1 MAPLRR
7 RARSSRATSSQAAR
21 SVTSW
26 IVGVSVV
33 AVVAVA
39 VGIALVLGTGVLD
52 WDRLQQARDAGR
64 FGGTPTI
71 PTQYQA
77 VIVEAAQRCPAVPAR
92 VLAAQI
98 ATESSWQTDAVSPA
112 GAEGIA
118 QFMPATWKQ
127 FGIDGNGDGKRDVW
141 DPIDAIHSAAELNC
155 LNRRLVSEVSG
166 TPLHNIL
173 AAYNA
178 GHGAVRKYGG
188 IPPFPE
194 TENYVQ
200 RVLELAEKL
209 PAPQSTN

>member
-1 MAPLRR
+1 MSSSRKST
-7 RARSSRATSSQAAR
+7 RSSRAKR
-21 SVTSW
+21 SLASW
-26 IVGVSVV
+26 VIGAIAV
-33 AVVAVA
+33 AVVALTVGGLLVA
-39 VGIALVLGTGVLD
+39 GARLVD
-52 WDRLQQARDAGR
+52 WDRLQQARDSGR

-71 PTQYQA
+71 PQEYQA
-77 VIVEAAQRCPAVPAR
+77 VIVEAARRCPAVPAR

-127 FGIDGNGDGKRDVW
+127 FGIDANGDGERDVW
-141 DPIDAIHSAAELNC
+141 DPVDAIHSAAELNC
-155 LNRRLVSEVSG
+155 VNRRLVSEVPG

-178 GHGAVRKYGG
+178 GHGAVRKYDG

-200 RVLELAEKL
+200 RVLDLAQRF
-209 PAPQSTN
+209 PAPQLGK

>member
-1 MAPLRR
+1 MAPLRSH
-7 RARSSRATSSQAAR
+7 ARTSRAAR

-26 IVGVSVV
+26 IIGLVVVG
-33 AVVAVA
+33 AVA
-39 VGIALVLGTGVLD
+39 IGVGAMVLTTTGILD
-52 WDRLQQARDAGR
+52 WDRVQQARDTGR

-71 PTQYQA
+71 PAQYQPILA
-77 VIVEAAQRCPAVPAR
+77 EAATRCPAVPSR

-118 QFMPATWKQ
+118 QFMPATWEQ
-127 FGIDGNGDGKRDVW
+127 YGIDANGDGKRDVW
-141 DPIDAIHSAAELNC
+141 DPVDAIHSAAELNC
-155 LNRRLVSEVSG
+155 VNRQLVAQVPG

-178 GHGAVRKYGG
+178 GHGAVRKHDG

-194 TENYVQ
+194 TETYVQ
-200 RVLELAEKL
+200 RVLDLAERL
-209 PAPQSTN
+209 PAPTRSN

>member
-1 MAPLRR
+1 MSSSRKST
-7 RARSSRATSSQAAR
+7 RSSRAKR
-21 SVTSW
+21 SLASW
-26 IVGVSVV
+26 VIGVIAV
-33 AVVAVA
+33 AVVALTVGGLLVA
-39 VGIALVLGTGVLD
+39 GARLVD
-52 WDRLQQARDAGR
+52 WDRLQQARDTGR
-64 FGGTPTI
+64 FGGTPTV
-71 PTQYQA
+71 PQEYQA
-77 VIVEAAQRCPAVPAR
+77 VIVEAARRCPAVPAR

-127 FGIDGNGDGKRDVW
+127 FGIDANGDGERDVW
-141 DPIDAIHSAAELNC
+141 DPVDAIHSAAELNC
-155 LNRRLVSEVSG
+155 VNRRLVSEVPG

-178 GHGAVRKYGG
+178 GHGAVRKYDG

-200 RVLELAEKL
+200 RVLDLAQRF
-209 PAPQSTN
+209 PAPQIGK